1 MSFIALF
8 FIKEHCPVGGHTGQ
22 HKGQSKSIWLA
33 RQKSFD
39 YYLHPTER
47 NELIQLKA
55 FRNQSEPQEQP
66 DDNDQQFIR
75 KRKIREILNL
85 YHRTSSFMR
94 NGIKCIYSYF
104 FKTHDFLHSILN
116 ILTAN
121 QHFLKMKLPKFWYSD
136 LLGTVY
142 MFTCQAFVKLVAMQK
157 IVAFL

>member
-1 MSFIALF
+1 M
-8 FIKEHCPVGGHTGQ
+8 GGHTGQ

-47 NELIQLKA
+47 NELIQLRA

-85 YHRTSSFMR
+85 YHIELIHEKWDKM
-94 NGIKCIYSYF
+94 YL
-104 FKTHDFLHSILN
+104 FLL
-116 ILTAN
+116 
-121 QHFLKMKLPKFWYSD
+121 F
-136 LLGTVY
+136 
-142 MFTCQAFVKLVAMQK
+142 
-157 IVAFL
+157 